1 MVYPDDFEN
10 KIGFDKIRDIIKDYC
25 LSNLGKQRVG
35 DIKFLTSFETIKQ
48 KINETAEL
56 KEICLNEQTFP
67 VNYYYD
73 VTPYLKRIR
82 VKGTFIEQ
90 DELFELKRSLET
102 IRSLILFFRDIK
114 DKSKFPA
121 LKNLIKEIKLAP
133 DIMPATDNILTKEGK
148 IRDNASQ
155 GLSTIRREIK
165 KKQNVVSKKLQYIL
179 KSAVDQGFVASD
191 TTLSLR
197 NGRQVIPVP
206 STYKRM
212 IKGFVHDESASGK
225 TSFIEPSEIVELN
238 NEIKELEY
246 EERREIIRIL
256 TKFTDSVRPHLDD
269 LLLSYDILGT
279 VDFTRAKALFAI
291 KVRAVK
297 PSIFNTQSFRW
308 IKAIHPLLYIAHK
321 KEGKEV
327 VPLDINLD
335 SRNRILLISGP
346 NAGGKSVCLKTVGL
360 IQYMLQC
367 GLLVPMSENSEAGI
381 FREIFIDIGDE
392 QSLEQDLSTYSSHLL
407 NMKYFTKNAGPE
419 SLVLIDEFGSG
430 TEPMLGGAIAEAILD
445 KLNSARTYGVLT
457 THYTNLK
464 HFASSSKG
472 IINGAMLFDTNKMQ
486 PLFRLQIGKPG
497 SSFAIDIARQIGLSE
512 EILKNASERIGQDH
526 IRFDKHLREILRDK
540 KYWEEKRGRIKAA
553 EKKLEAIIEQYTGE
567 LNEAKKFRKEI
578 IDRAR
583 KEAEEILSGVN
594 REIEKTIKTIKE
606 NQAEKERTRKA
617 RKELE
622 DYKTS
627 ITERS
632 NKEDLKIEGK
642 LAKLKQQEQKIQA
655 AVSAK
660 GGEKAE
666 GKRTDISDTE
676 ISCGD
681 MVRLHGQDTI
691 GEVIDINKDN
701 AMVAFG
707 NMIITVKE
715 IKLKKVN
722 KDELKKAHKSGR
734 ISDIS
739 SFNIGERKLHF
750 KPDIDVR
757 GKRAD
762 EALDIVR
769 RFIDDAIMVAV
780 RLIRIIHGKGD
791 GILKNVIRDYLN
803 SLDIVKSCKDE
814 HVERGGAGITVV
826 ELDL

>member
-10 KIGFDKIRDIIKDYC
+10 KIGFDKIRDIIKDFC
-25 LSNLGKQRVG
+25 LSTLGRQKV
-35 DIKFLTSFETIKQ
+35 DEIEFLSSVEIIKQ
-48 KINETAEL
+48 KTNETAEL
-56 KEICLNEQTFP
+56 KEICVNEEKFP
-67 VNYYYD
+67 VDYYYD
-73 VTPYLKRIR
+73 VTPYLKRVRI
-82 VKGTFIEQ
+82 KGTFLEP

-102 IRSLILFFRDIK
+102 IKSIILFFRDIK
-114 DKSKFPA
+114 DKNKYPA
-121 LKNLIKEIKLAP
+121 LRNLMKEINLP
-133 DIMPATDNILTKEGK
+133 PHITVEIDTILTKDGK
-148 IRDNASQ
+148 IRDNASP
-155 GLSTIRREIK
+155 GLSNIRKEIK
-165 KKQNVVSKKLQYIL
+165 QKQTAVSKKLQHVL
-179 KSAVDQGFVASD
+179 KSAIDQGFVDSD
-191 TTLSLR
+191 TSLSIR
-197 NGRQVIPVP
+197 NGRHVIPVP
-206 STYKRM
+206 ATYKRM
-212 IKGFVHDESASGK
+212 VKGFIHDESATGK

-256 TKFTDSVRPHLDD
+256 TKFTDSIRAYLDD
-269 LLLSYDILGT
+269 LLLLYDFLGII
-279 VDFTRAKALFAI
+279 DFTRAKALFAV
-291 KVRAVK
+291 KVDAVR
-297 PSIFNTQSFRW
+297 PSVFESESFRW
-308 IKAIHPLLYIAHK
+308 IKAIHPLLFIAHK

-327 VPLDINLD
+327 VPLDINLND
-335 SRNRILLISGP
+335 ENRILLISGP

-381 FREIFIDIGDE
+381 FKDIFIDIGDE
-392 QSLEQDLSTYSSHLL
+392 QSLEHDLSTYSSHLL
-407 NMKYFTKNAGPE
+407 NMKYFTKNASPR

-445 KLNSARTYGVLT
+445 TLNRIKSYGVLT

-464 HFASSSKG
+464 HFASSAKG

-486 PLFRLQIGKPG
+486 PLFKLQIGKPG

-512 EILKNASERIGQDH
+512 KILENASERIGQDH

-567 LNEAKKFRKEI
+567 LNEAKKYRKEI
-578 IDRAR
+578 IDKA
-583 KEAEEILSGVN
+583 KKDAEEILAEAN
-594 REIEKTIKTIKE
+594 REVEKTIRIIKE
-606 NQAEKERTRKA
+606 SQAEKEKTRKA

-622 DYKTS
+622 DYKTMLN
-627 ITERS
+627 
-632 NKEDLKIEGK
+632 NKTGMDDLKVESK
-642 LAKLKQQEQKIQA
+642 LAKLRQQEQKLRT
-655 AVSAK
+655 AVSGK
-660 GGEKAE
+660 ESDKKEAE
-666 GKRTDISDTE
+666 RTEISDTE
-676 ISCGD
+676 IRTGD
-681 MVRLHGQDTI
+681 VVRFYEQDTI

-701 AMVAFG
+701 VMVAFG
-707 NMIITVKE
+707 NMIITVKA
-715 IKLKKVN
+715 IKLKKVS
-722 KDELKKAHKSGR
+722 KDEYKKAHKSGKV
-734 ISDIS
+734 SDFS

-769 RFIDDAIMVAV
+769 RFIDDAVMVSV
-780 RLIRIIHGKGD
+780 RLLRILHGKGD

-814 HVERGGAGITVV
+814 QVERGGAGITVV